1 MTFLAKGFWCNLSDL
16 IGAPARGFDV
26 VEAVSRLRVGRWIF
40 RRHESVLGGTMSE
53 AKTDRTNGRT
63 VTRADLSEVVYHR
76 VGLSRTESAELVQAV
91 LDEICDA
98 AARGETVK
106 LSSFGSFVVR
116 SKGQRIGRNPKT
128 GVEVPILPR
137 RVMVFKPSNVLK
149 ARINGGS
156 AARRNGA
163 VAVD

>member
-1 MTFLAKGFWCNLSDL
+1 MSDAK
-16 IGAPARGFDV
+16 DV
-26 VEAVSRLRVGRWIF
+26 GTITKDER
-40 RRHESVLGGTMSE
+40 SV
-53 AKTDRTNGRT
+53 RT
-63 VTRADLSEVVYHR
+63 VTRADLSETVYRR
-76 VGLSRTESAELVQAV
+76 VGLSRSESAQLVQEF

-116 SKGQRIGRNPKT
+116 SKSERIGRNPKT

-149 ARINGGS
+149 SRIN
-156 AARRNGA
+156 
-163 VAVD
+163 